1 MAEKL
6 WIEVLN
12 MSLTGSV
19 IIGAVLVFRLLLR
32 RAPRIFLMLFGR
44 QCCSACCVPFL
55 SPLPFPFW
63 EFCRTIRQAR
73 EK

>member
-19 IIGAVLVFRLLLR
+19 AIGAVLVFRLLLR
-32 RAPRIFLMLFGR
+32 RAPRIFSYALWAAVLFR
-44 QCCSACCVPFL
+44 LLCPFCL
-55 SPLPFPFW
+55 APFPFGSFA
-63 EFCRTIRQAR
+63 E
-73 EK
+73 